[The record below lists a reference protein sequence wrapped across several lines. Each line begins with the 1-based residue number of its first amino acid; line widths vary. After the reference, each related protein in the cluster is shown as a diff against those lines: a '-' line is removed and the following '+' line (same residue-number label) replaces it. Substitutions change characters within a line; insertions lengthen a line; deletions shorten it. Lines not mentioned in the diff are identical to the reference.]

1 MESKVSKTFLKVIGF
16 FASLL
21 LTLFAGLLDYTS
33 IACLVMS
40 IIEGDVLTASAS
52 IAAGVAAFFCW
63 SMRKEVLV

>member
-21 LTLFAGLLDYTS
+21 LTLFAGLLGYTS

-63 SMRKEVLV
+63 SVRRDVR

>member
-21 LTLFAGLLDYTS
+21 LTLFAGLLGYTS

-40 IIEGDVLTASAS
+40 IIEGDILTASAS

-63 SMRKEVLV
+63 SMRKEVL